1 MRSQLRSVHESDEVP
16 VSQSGCENSRIIPHV
31 ALLELCPEV
40 CLAFYFFSRGRV
52 LYTSGMRSLKDI
64 SFHQAWSGRRV
75 PTSDATA
82 LHYGLRRTRCLKVR
96 PSLKPTNHNIL
107 NTHPITCFLN
117 LTKYFSSLNGT
128 KLPEKTAKRG
138 K

>member
-40 CLAFYFFSRGRV
+40 CLAFYVFSRGSVVHVGDAKFKR
-52 LYTSGMRSLKDI
+52 
-64 SFHQAWSGRRV
+64 HQLSPGVVRKEGSE
-75 PTSDATA
+75 SDAAA
-82 LHYGLRRTRCLKVR
+82 LHYGLRRTRCLKVL
-96 PSLKPTNHNIL
+96 PSLKPTNHNFL